1 MKRTQAALMSL
12 FTLLMTLSLLLALT
26 CCGVLHLS
34 RDGAAYLSGFNRYAD
49 TAASGVTR
57 EDYPSLAAQLAA
69 YFQGKVDSPQVAVQR
84 FGVSSPAY
92 NEKELQHLSE
102 VLQLFQLL
110 SGNQNILWGCT
121 AAFAALLLL
130 IDRLGRRRAK
140 PLAYENSACKAVL
153 LGLLLSMLMLLGL
166 GLWAYFDFYS
176 FFYRLHQLLF
186 RSRLWLLDP
195 QTDLLIQ
202 LMPEPFFIH
211 LAKRAA
217 LYPAP
222 AIAAVLTGMLLLLC
236 QLIRFHAAGN
246 EK

>member
-12 FTLLMTLSLLLALT
+12 FSLLMTLSLLFALT
-26 CCGVLHLS
+26 CCGVLRLA
-34 RDGAAYLSGFNRYAD
+34 RDGAVYLSGFNRYAD
-49 TAASGVTR
+49 TSASGVTR
-57 EDYPSLAAQLAA
+57 DDYPALARQLAA
-69 YFQGKVDSPQVAVQR
+69 YFQGDAASPQVTVQR
-84 FGVSSPAY
+84 FGAPSPAY
-92 NEKELQHLSE
+92 NEKELRHILE

-110 SGNQNILWGCT
+110 GRIKNILWGCA

-140 PLAYENSACKAVL
+140 SLAYEKAACKAVL
-153 LGLLLSMLMLLGL
+153 LGLLASMLALLGL
-166 GLWAYFDFYS
+166 GLWAYIDFYS

-222 AIAAVLTGMLLLLC
+222 AIAAVLTSMLLLLC
-236 QLIRFHAAGN
+236 QLIRFHAAGK